1 MKGVVS
7 VFPDGKKYSRTT
19 RSWDFMGFPQSV
31 ERSTLESDIIIGVID
46 YGIWPESESFR
57 DHNIG
62 PPPSKWKGICQNS
75 NDKNFTCNNKI
86 IGARYFR
93 ADGEIPKDDIA
104 SPRDTDGHGTHCAS
118 TAAGR
123 TVNKAS
129 FLGLGQG
136 TARGGVPSARIAVY
150 KPCWVD
156 GCYFADVLAAFDMA
170 ILDGVDIISVSLG
183 GFEPKSYLED
193 PISLG
198 AFCAMR
204 RGILTSASVGNLGPY
219 LQTVE
224 NAAPWLLTIG
234 ASTIDRTFTTNVLLG
249 NGMGTLVLNAFDLQ
263 NKTFPLIYGGDAPD
277 ISSNSSSS
285 RFCLLDTLNRTLV
298 KDKIVVCDTLDYGE
312 EPFLAG
318 AAGIIMHDIIQPDD
332 GATSF
337 PLPASFIGDSDAVR
351 ILSYIRKSSA
361 PFGTIQKSVQVKDT
375 SAPFVGSFSSRGPHP
390 FSPGILKP
398 DIVAPGVDIV
408 AAWSPVA
415 PVSEVMSDER
425 SAPYFILS
433 GSSMACPHAS
443 ATAAYIKS
451 FRPTWSEAAIKS
463 AIMTTALPMSST
475 KNEEAELAYGSGHI
489 NPIKAKNPGLVYD
502 IEEDDYINYLCNQG
516 VDQEIIT
523 IITGNAKFCQ
533 EVNDNINWDLNYPSI
548 TIPTSLGSFEAVKTR
563 TVTNVGLAYSTYK
576 AKVSMPEGETMLV
589 EVEPSVLSFDSIG
602 QKLSFTVKVSGSVSM
617 RALMSASLVWDD
629 GHHQVRSPIVVI
641 NLA

>member
-1 MKGVVS
+1 MTGMKGVVS

-46 YGIWPESESFR
+46 YGIWPESESFC
-57 DHNIG
+57 DDNLG

-75 NDKNFTCNNKI
+75 NDKNFTCNK
-86 IGARYFR
+86 YFR

-123 TVNKAS
+123 MVNKAS

-156 GCYFADVLAAFDMA
+156 GCSFADLLAAFDMA

-183 GFEPKSYLED
+183 GFEPVSYLED

-204 RGILTSASVGNLGPY
+204 RGILTSASVGNSGPY
-219 LQTVE
+219 LHTADNV
-224 NAAPWLLTIG
+224 APWMLTVG

-249 NGMGTLVLNAFDLQ
+249 NGMVVEGTLVLNAFDLQ
-263 NKTFPLIYGGDAPD
+263 NKTFPLIYGGDAPH

-298 KDKIVVCDTLDYGE
+298 KGKIVVCDTFDYGE

-337 PLPASFIGDSDAVR
+337 PLPASFIGDSDAAR
-351 ILSYIRKSSA
+351 ILSYIRNSSA
-361 PFGTIQKSVQVKDT
+361 PFGTIQKSDQVKDS

-425 SAPYFILS
+425 SAPFFILS
-433 GSSMACPHAS
+433 GSSMACPHV
-443 ATAAYIKS
+443 
-451 FRPTWSEAAIKS
+451 
-463 AIMTTALPMSST
+463 T

-502 IEEDDYINYLCNQG
+502 IEEDDYIKYLCNQG

-523 IITGNAKFCQ
+523 IITGNDEFCQ
-533 EVNDNINWDLNYPSI
+533 EINDNINWDLNYPSI

-563 TVTNVGLAYSTYK
+563 TVTNVGSAYSTYK
-576 AKVSMPEGETMLV
+576 AKVSVPEGEAMLV

-602 QKLSFTVKVSGSVSM
+602 QKLSFTIKVSGSVSM
-617 RALMSASLVWDD
+617 RTLMSASLVWDD